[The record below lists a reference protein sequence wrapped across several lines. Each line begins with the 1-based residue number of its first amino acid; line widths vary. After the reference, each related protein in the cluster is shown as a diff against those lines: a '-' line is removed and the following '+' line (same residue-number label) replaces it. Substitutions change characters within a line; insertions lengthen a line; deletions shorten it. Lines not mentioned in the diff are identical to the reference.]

1 MPQSAY
7 IHIPF
12 CRQKCGY
19 CAFVSYNMPEK
30 QAAYIEK
37 LLAEIKS
44 KYKGE
49 LLKTVYLGGGTPSL
63 LEISQVEKILNCLN
77 FDENTEITLEANPDS
92 PQA

>member
-12 CRQKCGY
+12 CRRKCGY

-30 QAAYIEK
+30 HAAFIEK

-63 LEISQVEKILNCLN
+63 LEISQVKKNLKLPEFRRKHRNY
-77 FDENTEITLEANPDS
+77 A
-92 PQA
+92 